1 MTASDDGNGTLT
13 YSLSGTDASK
23 FAIDSSTGQIAVKT
37 GTNLDYEARTSYGVT
52 VGVSDGLDSS
62 GNADA
67 SVDDTIA
74 VAVNVT
80 DVDEPPGK
88 PDAPTVTRN
97 AGAPEAALDAS
108 WTAPDMTGKPAI
120 TDYDVQYK
128 KSGDSTWTSHSFT
141 GTGTS
146 TTITGLTSGT
156 VYEVKVRATNDEG
169 TSAWS
174 PVGRTASPKVP
185 AAPVVAS
192 TPPQSTGGAPGR
204 PDAPKLSPRQ
214 SSPQTAL
221 DVTWNVPADNGA
233 DITRY
238 NLRYRVEGTTSWK
251 SLTTTRNGA
260 VLTGL
265 SAATTYEAQVRAINA
280 YGAGLWSLS
289 GKGATLD
296 YPAPANADPSFA
308 SSGITFEIAENSPAG
323 ADVGSPLD
331 VLDPDDDPLIWTIA
345 GAVEFTIDAGL
356 IKVAEGTDLD
366 YESVS
371 AYTVTVSVSDGLDA
385 DGNPDPAVD
394 DSTKVTINVTDVDEP
409 PGKPDAPS
417 VAQDSNSPTSALTV
431 TWTAPDMTGKPV
443 ISGYGLRYR
452 AEGAQNWTAYPVA
465 GTVTTATIT
474 GLESGTTYEA
484 QVRAVNDEGI
494 GPWSDSGVGAT
505 AKSNGAP
512 SFPSANVT
520 RSVAENSPAG
530 TSVGEPATA
539 VDPDGDT
546 LIYSLGGS
554 TKFVIDS
561 DTGRIRVAPG
571 ATLDYESV
579 STYTVTVSVSDGL
592 DANGD
597 ADPSVDDS
605 ATVTVSVTDVDE
617 PPAKPDAPSVVPDT
631 RSPTSALTV
640 TWTAPDMTGKPAIT
654 GYDLRYRVEG
664 ASTWTDHPVAG
675 TSTTANITGLNAAT
689 TYEAQVR
696 AVNDEGTGPWSD
708 SGVGATA
715 QPNATPALSSVGA
728 DVARSVAENSPA
740 GTPVGDPVVVVDPEG
755 DTLTYSLS
763 GTDASK
769 FAIDSSTGQIT
780 VAEGADLDY
789 ESVNTYTVTVSD
801 GVDANGDADPS
812 VDGSIAVTVKVT
824 DVDEPPA
831 KPDAP
836 SVDPDTRSPTSAL
849 TVMWTAPDMTG
860 KPAITATACATA
872 PRVHRPGP
880 ITPWWVPPPLRTSLA
895 LRAPPPTR
903 CRCAPSTTRASAPG
917 RTPAWARRQS
927 RTALRPSRP
936 PASRGA

>member
-1 MTASDDGNGTLT
+1 MTGKPAITDYDVQYKKSGDSTWTSHGFTGTGTSTTIKGLDRDTGYQVRVRASNDEGTSPWSNPGSESTDTGDTNLDPSFGDAKTTRSVPENSSAGTNVGAPVTASDDGNGTLTYSLSGTDASKFAIDSSTGQIAVKTGTNLDYEARTSYGVTVGVSDGLDSSGNADASVDDTIAVTVNVTDVDEPPGKPDAPTVTRNAGAPEAALDVSWTAPDMTGKPAITDYDVQYKKSGDLTWTSHGFTGTGTSTTIKGLDRDTGYQVRVRASNDEGTSPWSNPGSESTDTGDTNLDPSFGDAKTTRSVPENSSAGTNVGAPVTASDDGNGTLT

-505 AKSNGAP
+505 AKSTPTPVPTAIP
-512 SFPSANVT
+512 TPVPPTATPTAAQAAIPASVPPTATPTPVPPTATPTPVPPTATPTPVPPTATPT
-520 RSVAENSPAG
+520 RVPP
-530 TSVGEPATA
+530 TATPTP
-539 VDPDGDT
+539 VP
-546 LIYSLGGS
+546 
-554 TKFVIDS
+554 
-561 DTGRIRVAPG
+561 
-571 ATLDYESV
+571 
-579 STYTVTVSVSDGL
+579 
-592 DANGD
+592 ANG
-597 ADPSVDDS
+597 
-605 ATVTVSVTDVDE
+605 
-617 PPAKPDAPSVVPDT
+617 
-631 RSPTSALTV
+631 
-640 TWTAPDMTGKPAIT
+640 
-654 GYDLRYRVEG
+654 
-664 ASTWTDHPVAG
+664 
-675 TSTTANITGLNAAT
+675 N
-689 TYEAQVR
+689 
-696 AVNDEGTGPWSD
+696 
-708 SGVGATA
+708 
-715 QPNATPALSSVGA
+715 PNACA
-728 DVARSVAENSPA
+728 
-740 GTPVGDPVVVVDPEG
+740 
-755 DTLTYSLS
+755 
-763 GTDASK
+763 
-769 FAIDSSTGQIT
+769 
-780 VAEGADLDY
+780 
-789 ESVNTYTVTVSD
+789 
-801 GVDANGDADPS
+801 ANGN
-812 VDGSIAVTVKVT
+812 
-824 DVDEPPA
+824 
-831 KPDAP
+831 PD
-836 SVDPDTRSPTSAL
+836 D
-849 TVMWTAPDMTG
+849 
-860 KPAITATACATA
+860 CATHVSIVRSL
-872 PRVHRPGP
+872 PRP
-880 ITPWWVPPPLRTSLA
+880 IAKS
-895 LRAPPPTR
+895 
-903 CRCAPSTTRASAPG
+903 SD
-917 RTPAWARRQS
+917 AR
-927 RTALRPSRP
+927 
-936 PASRGA
+936 